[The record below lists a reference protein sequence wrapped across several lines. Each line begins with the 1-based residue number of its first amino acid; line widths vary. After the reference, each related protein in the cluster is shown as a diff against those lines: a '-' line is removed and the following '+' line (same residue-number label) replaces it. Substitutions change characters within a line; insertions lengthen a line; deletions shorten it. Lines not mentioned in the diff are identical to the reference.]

1 MRILHVP
8 YSFYPD
14 PAGGTE
20 VYVEALARCQL
31 RAGFEAAVAAPAPAQ
46 AHYTHAGIPVWRFAS
61 EGRPTLREMYGEGE
75 AGAAENFSEIL
86 DSFRPQLVHLHAMTG
101 AVSVRLAEAAAA
113 RSIPVILNYHTPTVT
128 CLRGTLMKWGSEIC
142 NGLLDQ
148 RLCAACMLHAHG
160 LPRPLASLVASLPA
174 PVSQLI
180 GRAGLAGAPGT
191 ALRMP
196 ELVQLRI
203 HSFGRM
209 MEILD
214 RVVALCN
221 WTRDLLL
228 LNGVPAAKIVLNRQG
243 ITWSGDAFPNTTPRS
258 VRLPL
263 RAAFLGRSDPAK
275 GAYIMIEALKTNP
288 ELPIHLDLFGI
299 SQGASGDTYAANLQD
314 LIAGDSRIRLHPP
327 IPSAGVIDR
336 LKDYDFLVV
345 PSQCLE
351 TGPLVVLES
360 FAARTPVVGS
370 RLGGIAELVTQG
382 VDGLLVG
389 QFSSSAAW
397 AATLQDISAAPKLLS
412 TLRSGIRPPRHTSQ
426 AAADFLPLYEE
437 LLQSVKAF

>member
-1 MRILHVP
+1 MAIYL
-8 YSFYPD
+8 
-14 PAGGTE
+14 
-20 VYVEALARCQL
+20 L
-31 RAGFEAAVAAPAPAQ
+31 VA
-46 AHYTHAGIPVWRFAS
+46 
-61 EGRPTLREMYGEGE
+61 
-75 AGAAENFSEIL
+75 
-86 DSFRPQLVHLHAMTG
+86 
-101 AVSVRLAEAAAA
+101 
-113 RSIPVILNYHTPTVT
+113 
-128 CLRGTLMKWGSEIC
+128 
-142 NGLLDQ
+142 
-148 RLCAACMLHAHG
+148 
-160 LPRPLASLVASLPA
+160 VASLIATLP
-174 PVSQLI
+174 P
-180 GRAGLAGAPGT
+180 LAGRTLAKTGLKGGGWT

-196 ELVQLRI
+196 ELMAVRFHAFRELMALSDQVI
-203 HSFGRM
+203 
-209 MEILD
+209 
-214 RVVALCN
+214 ALCN

-228 LNGVPAAKIVLNRQG
+228 LNGVPASKIVLNRQG

-275 GAYIMIEALKTNP
+275 GAHVVIEALKTNP
-288 ELPIHLDLFGI
+288 ELPVDLDLFGI
-299 SQGASGDTYAANLQD
+299 SQGASGDTYAANLQN

-437 LLQSVKAF
+437 LLQSVIAF